1 VPSSARFTAVATRQQ
16 HGSIPI
22 KIPPAQNIVCVLH
35 SRVPSYERSHS
46 VLTQEENR
54 SQKTKKKNGALN
66 TCWLTCVTT
75 RFPRLLPQHPMSTV
89 FMQTYFAAGDEHRR
103 GALTLLVLATLAAAV
118 VGSSGLDGAAVATPS
133 FTIQNDQF
141 IRDGK
146 PFQIMSACVHYFR
159 IRPEYW
165 ADRWVG
171 WTLACKGSRDS
182 WGSAWLSRERRH

>member
-1 VPSSARFTAVATRQQ
+1 
-16 HGSIPI
+16 
-22 KIPPAQNIVCVLH
+22 
-35 SRVPSYERSHS
+35 
-46 VLTQEENR
+46 
-54 SQKTKKKNGALN
+54 
-66 TCWLTCVTT
+66 
-75 RFPRLLPQHPMSTV
+75 
-89 FMQTYFAAGDEHRR
+89 MQTYFATGDEHRR

-165 ADRWVG
+165 VDRWVG

-182 WGSAWLSRERRH
+182 WVEVLGCPVSETALQACNACHQPCTATPLAHHAQARLSIE